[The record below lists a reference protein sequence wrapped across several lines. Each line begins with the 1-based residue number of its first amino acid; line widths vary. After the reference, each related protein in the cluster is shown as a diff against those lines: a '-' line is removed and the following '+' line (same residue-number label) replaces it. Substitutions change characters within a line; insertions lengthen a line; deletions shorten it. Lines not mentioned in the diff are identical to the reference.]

1 MITLS
6 FLPAGI
12 PRPAPACYQIAG
24 QTLVADGPLPELAA
38 FARPGPAAMPAVAP
52 AGGIPAGASPIFDQ
66 PAWVAG
72 GERWVTCWAAPAGYR
87 LAVAGLGSWFVSQ
100 DGGQIGG
107 QPPPEADAG
116 LVRQVALGPALILAL
131 ALRGIYCLHA
141 SAVQLPQGVVV
152 FVGESGQGKST
163 LAQYLAGQGER
174 RIADDL
180 LPVVA
185 TPAGVLARP
194 HFPQLKF
201 APQQQ
206 PAAGLAAELPLVA
219 VVRLADDTAEIKLAR
234 LPAQQAI
241 LTPVHHTAAAR
252 LFAPPL
258 LARQLA
264 FGRAVAGRV
273 PVLRLDYP
281 RRYEQLP
288 AVWERV
294 KGVGG

>member
-6 FLPAGI
+6 LSPAGI
-12 PRPAPACYQIAG
+12 PRPTPTCYQIAG

-38 FARPGPAAMPAVAP
+38 FARPGTAAMPAVAP
-52 AGGIPAGASPIFDQ
+52 AGCIPASASPIFDQ

-72 GERWVTCWAAPAGYR
+72 SERWVTCWAAPAGYR
-87 LAVAGLGSWFVSQ
+87 IAVAELGSWFVSQ

-107 QPPPEADAG
+107 QPPPGADAN

-141 SAVQLPQGVVV
+141 SAVQLPQGVVA

-163 LAQYLAGQGER
+163 LAQYLAGQGKR

-241 LTPVHHTAAAR
+241 LTLVRHTAAAR

-264 FGRAVAGRV
+264 FSRAVAGRV
-273 PVLRLDYP
+273 PVQRLDYP
-281 RRYEQLP
+281 RRYERLP
-288 AVWERV
+288 VVWERV
-294 KGVGG
+294 KGVRG